1 MPIAKI
7 RKSENSTVL
16 VIPPEVIEE
25 KNLHIGE
32 AVEYLILKKKQHK
45 NIKKRLSFA
54 DCIGYAAARKFGV
67 KFVTGDYM
75 FKGLEGVEFVK

>member
-32 AVEYLILKKKQHK
+32 AVEYLILKKN
-45 NIKKRLSFA
+45 NIKISK
-54 DCIGYAAARKFGV
+54 
-67 KFVTGDYM
+67 
-75 FKGLEGVEFVK
+75 KGLALRIA